1 MQQNLIDS
9 SRPRPVRRCRWC
21 QQPIQSRANVC
32 HVCGRHQSRWWQ
44 LWRESSVVI
53 SFVLMVATVGLY
65 HQAKQER
72 IASSEALRQTQIAAN
87 TLTKMTRIL
96 GHGAN
101 VFGGPTQEYHA
112 KIREYQEELRR
123 TAILPPNVEAQIQKD
138 LQEICEKN
146 KRRLTGNQPSERILP
161 ENPVHQH

>member
-1 MQQNLIDS
+1 ML
-9 SRPRPVRRCRWC
+9 
-21 QQPIQSRANVC
+21 
-32 HVCGRHQSRWWQ
+32 
-44 LWRESSVVI
+44 
-53 SFVLMVATVGLY
+53 ATVGLY
-65 HQAKQER
+65 LQAKQER